1 MNIKKPLN
9 EFSNNMLHVCF
20 LVPPVL
26 VGEHPAERSSGCTR
40 VVYPTPNIYELQVA
54 ACVEQ
59 HYSVSYV
66 DCINRPQSI
75 EQLLASVK
83 QQPADVYM
91 IWTVNLSVQNDIE
104 VVRRIHEVVP
114 QAWVLLLGAGA
125 TYFANECHVDEHTI
139 VVHGEPEMTVMELLG
154 KLNTQADW
162 HETDGISYLLDGK
175 HCRTKMRALMSDL
188 DALPVPARHLVGD
201 IVYRNPKLKRTP
213 YVTMVT
219 SRNCPFRCIYCV
231 PSSLTF
237 AREIEYKE
245 HHNRKPPIAFRS
257 TDKVAEEIR
266 QLAAE
271 GVKAI
276 GFMDDNFIWN
286 EERTKAICDVL
297 RETGIVWG
305 CQARVDAITEPIA
318 QLLGASGCEYV
329 DLGVESFNDE
339 VLKYVHK
346 GITSAQIYEA
356 IRLLQQYHVPVKL
369 NILIGTSPLETKQT
383 IKDTIRKAKKLHV
396 DQLMINIVS
405 PFPGTQFY
413 HMALE
418 NGWLK
423 DGVYTPTDVQRE
435 SILNYP
441 HLTSRQMER
450 LLFTSN
456 LSYFLSPRFVWKQ
469 MRRFRSWSDFTH
481 ALRSLKIKLF
491 G

>member
-1 MNIKKPLN
+1 
-9 EFSNNMLHVCF
+9 MLQIRF

-26 VGEHPAERSSGCTR
+26 IGEHPAERSSGCTR

-59 HYSVSYV
+59 KHSVSYM
-66 DCINRPQSI
+66 DCVNHSVSI
-75 EQLLASVK
+75 DA
-83 QQPADVYM
+83 M
-91 IWTVNLSVQNDIE
+91 IAAIQTAPSDMYIMWTVNLSVQNDIE
-104 VVRRIHEVVP
+104 VTRRIHAVQPE
-114 QAWVLLLGAGA
+114 AWVVLLGPGAGW
-125 TYFANECHVDEHTI
+125 FHKDCHVDEHTI
-139 VVHGEPEMTVMELLG
+139 VVHGEPEMTVMELLDKIDRG
-154 KLNTQADW
+154 EDW
-162 HETDGISYLLDGK
+162 RAIAGISYLENGE
-175 HCRTKMRALMSDL
+175 HRRNGMRPLMKDL
-188 DALPVPARHLVGD
+188 DALPIPARHLVSD
-201 IVYRNPKLKRTP
+201 MVYRNPKLKVTP
-213 YVTMVT
+213 YTTMVT

-237 AREIEYKE
+237 AREIENKE
-245 HHNRKPPIAFRS
+245 YNGRKPPISFRS
-257 TDKVAEEIR
+257 PEKIAEEIR
-266 QLAAE
+266 QLAKE
-271 GVKAI
+271 GIKAI

-286 EERTKAICDVL
+286 EQRTAAICEVM

-318 QLLGASGCEYV
+318 KMLGESGCRYV
-329 DLGVESFNDE
+329 DLGVESFNDDI
-339 VLKYVHK
+339 LAYVHK

-356 IRLLQQYHVPVKL
+356 IRLLQQYKVPVKL
-369 NILIGTSPLETKQT
+369 NILIGTSPLETKET
-383 IKDTIRKAKKLHV
+383 IRDTIRKAKRLRV

-441 HLTSRQMER
+441 QLSNKEMEHM
-450 LLFTSN
+450 LFVSN
-456 LSYFLSPRFVWKQ
+456 LSYFLSPRFVWTQ
-469 MRRFRSWSDFTH
+469 MRKFRSWSDFTH

>member
-1 MNIKKPLN
+1 MENI
-9 EFSNNMLHVCF
+9 CF
-20 LVPPVL
+20 LVPPVV

-59 HYSVSYV
+59 KYPVSYL
-66 DCINRPQSI
+66 DCVNHTISI
-75 EQLLASVK
+75 DQLIETVHRQPASV
-83 QQPADVYM
+83 YI
-91 IWTVNLSVQNDIE
+91 IWTVNLSVKNDIE
-104 VVRRIHEVVP
+104 VVRRIHAVQPDVRV
-114 QAWVLLLGAGA
+114 VLLGPGAS
-125 TYFANECHVDEHTI
+125 YFAKECHVDERTV
-139 VVHGEPEMTVMELLG
+139 VVHGEPEMTLMELLD
-154 KLNTQADW
+154 KWDKQEEWQTI
-162 HETDGISYLLDGK
+162 DGISYLQDGK
-175 HCRTKMRALMSDL
+175 HQRNKMRPLMKDL
-188 DALPVPARHLVGD
+188 DALPIPARHLVSD
-201 IVYRNPKLKRTP
+201 IEYRNPKLKRTP
-213 YVTMVT
+213 YTTMVT

-245 HHNRKPPIAFRS
+245 YNHRKPPISFRS
-257 TDKVAEEIR
+257 PEKVAEEVR

-271 GVKAI
+271 GIKAI

-286 EERTKAICDVL
+286 EPRTAAICEVM

-318 QLLGASGCEYV
+318 QLLGSSGCLYV
-329 DLGVESFNDE
+329 DLGVESFNDAILE
-339 VLKYVHK
+339 SIHK
-346 GITSAQIYEA
+346 GITSEQIYTA
-356 IRLLQQYHVPVKL
+356 IHLLQKYKVPVKL

-413 HMALE
+413 QMALD

-441 HLTSRQMER
+441 NLSNRDMEH
-450 LLFTSN
+450 LLFVSN
-456 LSYFLSPRFVWKQ
+456 LSYFLSPRFVWTQLRK
-469 MRRFRSWSDFTH
+469 FRSWSDFTH

>member
-1 MNIKKPLN
+1 MLN
-9 EFSNNMLHVCF
+9 VTF
-20 LVPPVL
+20 LVPPVI

-59 HYSVSYV
+59 KHQVAYLDCVNHAISVE
-66 DCINRPQSI
+66 D
-75 EQLLASVK
+75 LLKRVAE
-83 QQPADVYM
+83 QPADIYCM
-91 IWTVNLSVQNDIE
+91 WTVNLSVQNDIE
-104 VVRRIHEVVP
+104 MTRRIHQTAP
-114 QAWVLLLGAGA
+114 DAWVILLGPGA
-125 TYFANECHVDEHTI
+125 SYFYKDCHVDERTI
-139 VVHGEPEMTVMELLG
+139 VVHGEPEITLMELLD
-154 KLNTQADW
+154 KLDQSEPWQTI
-162 HETDGISYLLDGK
+162 DGISYIADGQHHRNAMRPLMKDLDG
-175 HCRTKMRALMSDL
+175 
-188 DALPVPARHLVGD
+188 LPFPARHLVSD
-201 IVYRNPKLKRTP
+201 ITYRNPKLKCTP
-213 YVTMVT
+213 YTTMVT

-245 HHNRKPPIAFRS
+245 YNHRKPPISFRS

-266 QLAAE
+266 QLARE
-271 GVKAI
+271 GIKAI

-286 EERTKAICDVL
+286 EQRTAAICDVL

-318 QLLGASGCEYV
+318 QMLGSSGCQYV

-339 VLKYVHK
+339 ILAYIHK
-346 GITSAQIYEA
+346 GITSEQIYTA
-356 IRLLQQYHVPVKL
+356 IRLLQQYKVPVKL

-383 IKDTIRKAKKLHV
+383 IRDTIRKAKALHV

-413 HMALE
+413 KMALD
-418 NGWLK
+418 NGWIK

-441 HLTSRQMER
+441 QLSNKEMEK
-450 LLFTSN
+450 LLFESN
-456 LSYFLSPRFVWKQ
+456 ISYFLSPRFVWKQ
-469 MRRFRSWSDFTH
+469 MRKFRSFSDFTH
-481 ALRSLKIKLF
+481 ALKSLKIKLF

>member
-1 MNIKKPLN
+1 
-9 EFSNNMLHVCF
+9 MLHVHF
-20 LVPPVL
+20 LVPPV
-26 VGEHPAERSSGCTR
+26 VIGEQPAERSAGCTH
-40 VVYPTPNIYELQVA
+40 VVYPVPNIYELQVA

-59 HYSVSYV
+59 KYAVEYT
-66 DCINRPQSI
+66 DCVNHSITIN
-75 EQLLASVK
+75 QLLESVAH
-83 QQPADVYM
+83 QPADVYM

-104 VVRRIHEVVP
+104 VIKRLHQVAP
-114 QAWVLLLGAGA
+114 KAWVILLGPGAG
-125 TYFANECHVDEHTI
+125 YFTNDCHVDERTI
-139 VVHGEPEMTVMELLG
+139 VVHGEPEITVMELLD
-154 KLNTQADW
+154 KVDTKADW
-162 HETDGISYLLDGK
+162 RKIDGISYIEKGE
-175 HCRTKMRALMSDL
+175 HHRNKMRALMKDL
-188 DALPVPARHLVGD
+188 DALPIPARHLVNNF
-201 IVYRNPKLKRTP
+201 VYRNPKIKCTP
-213 YVTMVT
+213 YTTMVT

-237 AREIEYKE
+237 AREIEYK
-245 HHNRKPPIAFRS
+245 NYNQRKPPISFRS
-257 TDKVAEEIR
+257 PEKVAEEIR
-266 QLAAE
+266 QLAGE
-271 GVKAI
+271 GIKAI

-286 EERTKAICDVL
+286 EQRTAAICEVL

-305 CQARVDAITEPIA
+305 CQARVDAITESIA
-318 QLLGASGCEYV
+318 QLLGSSGCHYV
-329 DLGVESFNDE
+329 DLGVESFNDAILE
-339 VLKYVHK
+339 YIHK

-356 IRLLQQYHVPVKL
+356 IRLLQKYNVPVKL
-369 NILIGTSPLETKQT
+369 NILIGTSPLETKAT
-383 IKDTIRKAKKLHV
+383 IRDTIRRAKKLHV

-441 HLTSRQMER
+441 QLSNKDMEK
-450 LLFTSN
+450 LLFVSN

-469 MRRFRSWSDFTH
+469 LRRFRSWADFTH